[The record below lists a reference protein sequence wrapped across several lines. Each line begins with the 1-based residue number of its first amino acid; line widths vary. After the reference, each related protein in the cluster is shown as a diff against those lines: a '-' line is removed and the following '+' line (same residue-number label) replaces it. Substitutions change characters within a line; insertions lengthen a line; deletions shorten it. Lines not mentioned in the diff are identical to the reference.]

1 MPITVRQLEA
11 LVRIAESLAKMQL
24 RREVTEEHA
33 IMAWE
38 LFHQSTMQAAEAG
51 VHTAALSSEQREEVI
66 LAEEALRQRLAVGA
80 ARGERL
86 LLDEMVRTGFDP
98 RVAKRAMVSMIQ
110 RGELEHRGARKL
122 VVRTSA

>member
-1 MPITVRQLEA
+1 
-11 LVRIAESLAKMQL
+11 
-24 RREVTEEHA
+24 
-33 IMAWE
+33 
-38 LFHQSTMQAAEAG
+38 MQAAEAG